1 MLKLGD
7 DKLDIESKL
16 EERDG
21 KDHYLKEEIVQL
33 KDQVNGGSQAIKQL
47 GLNLLERGKENE
59 KLAEMVCFFKNR
71 LITENCFHT
80 TFSAQKL

>member
-33 KDQVNGGSQAIKQL
+33 KDQVNGGSQAIK
-47 GLNLLERGKENE
+47 
-59 KLAEMVCFFKNR
+59 
-71 LITENCFHT
+71 
-80 TFSAQKL
+80 